1 MDLYFCF
8 AYTLAVFVGLLVL
21 GNGSI
26 VSLSMIAFVPGYM
39 LVAAL
44 FPSREISWTER
55 VALSVAVSIAT
66 VTLLGL
72 ALDFTTFGI
81 RLVPLVVVVSLA
93 TLIVGVFAC
102 FRRLR
107 LPAANRVSGLVSLQV
122 PSLKGFPLA
131 DRLIVAVLVIGICAS
146 GGLLVYLVSA
156 PRTADSFTEFYVL
169 GPNGNAWDYP
179 TRLNVSQ
186 SVSVILG
193 VVNHEHD
200 TVAYTIRV
208 DLVGLEVV
216 YNSTLQANETIET
229 NRTNWSWANLT
240 LESGRVW
247 TGEYEF
253 RINATG
259 LWEVQFLLFKDLAY
273 SAPYRE
279 LHLYVRVPWP

>member
-1 MDLYFCF
+1 MDLYLSF
-8 AYTLAVFVGLLVL
+8 AYTLAVLVGLLVL

-26 VSLSMIAFVPGYM
+26 VSLPMIAFVPGYM

-55 VALSVAVSIAT
+55 VALSVTVSIAT

-72 ALDFTTFGI
+72 ALNFTTFGI

-93 TLIVGVFAC
+93 TLIMGIVAY
-102 FRRLR
+102 FRRLH

-122 PSLKGFPLA
+122 PDLKEFPLA
-131 DRLIVAVLVIGICAS
+131 DRLIVAVLVIGICVS
-146 GGLLVYLVSA
+146 GGVLVYLVSA
-156 PRTADSFTEFYVL
+156 PRNADSFTEFYIL

-208 DLVGLEVV
+208 DLVGLDVV
-216 YNSTLQANETIET
+216 YNATLQANETIET

-240 LESGRVW
+240 LENGRMW

-259 LWEVQFLLFKDLAY
+259 FWEVQFLLFKDVAY